1 MANPSLEICLTFGT
15 VSQADE
21 MRQNVIDMLVT
32 LEGSRWLL
40 CGIPLVMSVVVSS
53 SGSGVLVSKKFLTD
67 LIALLGKFC
76 SVMPSKVASLSAVFD
91 SLEMCM
97 HKNAKVTDQ
106 KILDQF
112 KTLTD
117 EKERIVEKVKIF
129 FSLWQSKLEMFK
141 IKCK

>member
-1 MANPSLEICLTFGT
+1 
-15 VSQADE
+15 

-40 CGIPLVMSVVVSS
+40 SGIPLVMS
-53 SGSGVLVSKKFLTD
+53 GSGELVSKKFLTD

-106 KILDQF
+106 NLLDQF

-129 FSLWQSKLEMFK
+129 LPLA
-141 IKCK
+141 I

>member
-1 MANPSLEICLTFGT
+1 
-15 VSQADE
+15 

-40 CGIPLVMSVVVSS
+40 SGIPLVMSVVVSS
-53 SGSGVLVSKKFLTD
+53 SGSGELVSKKFLTD

-106 KILDQF
+106 NLLDQF

-129 FSLWQSKLEMFK
+129 FLWQSRLK
-141 IKCK
+141 IKINLERNELRFCNVFPV